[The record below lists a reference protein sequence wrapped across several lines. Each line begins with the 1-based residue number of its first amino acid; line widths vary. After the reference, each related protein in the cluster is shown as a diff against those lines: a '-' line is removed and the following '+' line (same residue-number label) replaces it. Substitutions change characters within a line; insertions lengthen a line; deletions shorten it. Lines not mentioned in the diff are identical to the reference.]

1 MARKAKMTTSAQPKA
16 ALAGKQT
23 ATSQPAQ
30 SSGNGRKRKAPESE
44 APPPPPKRAK
54 ATKNATAS
62 APSNQAAT
70 SRKPA
75 KAASRPDTR
84 PKLPRGYA
92 YVLVEDPGDD
102 ARGDDGAG
110 DENPGDEDPGDDD
123 PGDEGAGG
131 DATPPDDD
139 DDDDDDNSSSDNS
152 SQDEHPDESYRLAA
166 IEQFKALKLS
176 RRNFRGKEIANLLP
190 FLEAM
195 TLPASN
201 KTQYT
206 AARLGGTKSKQL
218 DAYIVSKEDAHILLK
233 GTKSIH
239 APVFILGGA
248 PDVCDSSSR
257 PIEQALNTWFL
268 DSLEDYTFFD
278 SQGKSRTPNIQK
290 MREHFLSPNRDGKQ
304 DKGYPWNLRDI
315 LNPMSQQSLPTF
327 AQSLNCNLLREIYRI
342 ILQVDDHLICPSDC
356 PQRTKTDQCCVSD
369 ENTHEITFNEFI
381 QISAAAREHEGTL
394 MISDPGSITGPHWD
408 RWCLGTYISCHEGE
422 MGFAW
427 LSHPST
433 IEEHKRWTD
442 TSLNGKPQGK
452 WLMKVF
458 RKGDTV
464 YMPPGTVHVVFRLP
478 EGEQTM
484 ATAGHF
490 LRRSTDW
497 KNWLTMLVHERDTN
511 IVREQEEAGSGY
523 LAIFG
528 PVVKTL
534 KFLLDQVES
543 DEEIERF
550 GGKRRVKSAK
560 KLLATLE
567 GQVSEILATIPDV
580 DGGQDDDTE

>member
-1 MARKAKMTTSAQPKA
+1 MARRAKTTTSAQPKA
-16 ALAGKQT
+16 ALASKQK

-30 SSGNGRKRKAPESE
+30 PTGNNRKRKAPASE
-44 APPPPPKRAK
+44 AAAPPSKRAK
-54 ATKNATAS
+54 AAPKTKAS
-62 APSNQAAT
+62 ASTAQAAS

-75 KAASRPDTR
+75 KAASRPDRR
-84 PKLPRGYA
+84 PKLPKGYV
-92 YVLVEDPGDD
+92 YVSAEDPGD
-102 ARGDDGAG
+102 GDQGGEDPRDG
-110 DENPGDEDPGDDD
+110 NPGDDDPGDDD
-123 PGDEGAGG
+123 PGDEGPGG
-131 DATPPDDD
+131 DPNPPDDNGDDDGDDDEEDDGGDDD
-139 DDDDDDNSSSDNS
+139 DDDSSDSS
-152 SQDEHPDESYRLAA
+152 SQDENPDESYRLAA

-176 RRNFRGKEIANLLP
+176 RRNFRAKEIANLLP
-190 FLEAM
+190 FLETM
-195 TLPASN
+195 TLPASD
-201 KTQYT
+201 KIQYT
-206 AARLGGTKSKQL
+206 AAQPRRMKSKQL
-218 DAYIVSKEDAHILLK
+218 DAYILSKEDAHILLK

-268 DSLEDYTFFD
+268 DPLEDYTFHD
-278 SQGKSRTPNIQK
+278 SQGKERTPNIQK
-290 MREHFLSPNRDGKQ
+290 MREHFLSPDGNGEQ

-315 LNPMSQQSLPTF
+315 LNPMAQQCLPTF
-327 AQSLNCNLLREIYRI
+327 AQSLNCNLLRDIYRI
-342 ILQVDDHLICPSDC
+342 ILQVNDELICPADC
-356 PQRTKTDQCCVSD
+356 PKRTKTDQCCD
-369 ENTHEITFNEFI
+369 GNGHEITFNELFEVT
-381 QISAAAREHEGTL
+381 AAAREHEGTL

-433 IEEHKRWTD
+433 IEQHKRWTD
-442 TSLNGKPQGK
+442 TSKNGKPEGN
-452 WLMKVF
+452 WLFKVF
-458 RKGDTV
+458 RKGDAV

-478 EGEQTM
+478 EGQQTM

-497 KNWLTMLVHERDTN
+497 KNWLKMLVHERETH

-523 LAIFG
+523 LTIFG
-528 PVVKTL
+528 PIVKTL
-534 KFLLDQVES
+534 RFLLDQVKS

-550 GGKRRVKSAK
+550 GGKRRVKSAR

-567 GQVSEILATIPDV
+567 GQVSEILATI
-580 DGGQDDDTE
+580 Q